1 MKGKHIEFAAGL
13 VAGAVLFGGGAA
25 YAAGILAER
34 SYQTFY
40 VNDKQVELEAYAING
55 HNYVQLR
62 DVGKAAGFNVC
73 YDPARNA
80 AVIQPDKP
88 YTGEDMVAP
97 PKTPSESVGY
107 AAQANPA
114 SFQGES

>member
-55 HNYVQLR
+55 HNYSSSGMWVKRQALTFAMTP
-62 DVGKAAGFNVC
+62 AA
-73 YDPARNA
+73 
-80 AVIQPDKP
+80 
-88 YTGEDMVAP
+88 TP
-97 PKTPSESVGY
+97 P
-107 AAQANPA
+107 
-114 SFQGES
+114 